1 MNPNL
6 DIDKFIEKSGP
17 LDLSGID
24 WSKAK
29 DQPLSQSELRCIL
42 YMLDIETYTIAY
54 LRDLVNSKAIEQDSD
69 MAEFIACW
77 AYEEAFHSRA
87 LERFLREAGVELDP
101 NRKRSYQRPERIS
114 ETLKDLGAAILS
126 RVFPDFTTVY
136 LTWGAIQELTTLN
149 GYNNVARKSKNK
161 ILIEVLR
168 RIMRDE
174 ARHFGF
180 YYNKA
185 MRRLLDSPKAQRLT
199 SLMVKTFWRPVG
211 AGIKTD
217 EDVAFIIAYA
227 FGDEP
232 GQKAVCHIDST
243 IAKLPGLEWFNR
255 MQLYAKESCELF
267 IEQAPWKVAEPSEQ
281 LS

>member
-29 DQPLSQSELRCIL
+29 EQPLSESELRCIH

-54 LRDLVNSKAIEQDSD
+54 LRDLVNSKAIEQDAD

-87 LERFLREAGVELDP
+87 LGRFLKEAGVPLDP
-101 NRKRSYQRPERIS
+101 NRKPSYQRPERFS
-114 ETLKDLGAAILS
+114 ETFRDLGASILS
-126 RVFPDFTTVY
+126 RIFPDFTTVY

-149 GYNNVARKSKNK
+149 GYNNVARKSKNE
-161 ILIEVLR
+161 ILVEVLR
-168 RIMRDE
+168 RIMKDE

-185 MRRLLDSPKAQRLT
+185 MRRLSDSPKAQSLT
-199 SLMVKTFWRPVG
+199 SFMVKTFWRPVG
-211 AGIKTD
+211 SGIKTD

-227 FGDEP
+227 FGDEQ
-232 GQKAVCHIDST
+232 GQEAVRRIDNT
-243 IAKLPGLEWFNR
+243 ISKLPGLEWFNR
-255 MQLYAKESCELF
+255 MQTYAKQSCELF
-267 IEQAPWKVAEPSEQ
+267 MEQAPWKIASTAEQ